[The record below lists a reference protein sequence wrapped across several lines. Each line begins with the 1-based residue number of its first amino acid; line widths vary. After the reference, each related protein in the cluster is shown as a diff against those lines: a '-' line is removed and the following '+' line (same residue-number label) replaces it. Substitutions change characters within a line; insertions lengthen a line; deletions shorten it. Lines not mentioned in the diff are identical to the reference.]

1 MNESEFY
8 SACPPDVPVLSVRHL
23 SKSLSGRLILTDINF
38 ELNRGEIF
46 GFVGPNGS
54 GKTTTIKLI
63 LGLLHIDAGEIFICG
78 KNVKTEFEAAIA
90 PVGGIIENPE
100 MYKYL
105 TGRQNL
111 MQYLRMYDDIPAER
125 IDEVAEFVH
134 LDSRIDDKVSKYSL
148 GMRQRLGIAQAIL
161 HKPKLLILDEPTNGL
176 DPTGIRELREA
187 LKTLAHEN
195 GVTVFISSHLLS
207 EISLMCDRVG
217 IIDRGMLVAVKS
229 MEEIRRVGNDGLL
242 VYQVLTDEVEK
253 ATEAIGAM
261 KHFPAPD
268 VSVPDISAPYAES
281 GEQPE
286 PAAIEYSL
294 KNGKLYIKLEKREV
308 PHVVKGLALADVAIN
323 GIVPVEHSL
332 EDTFIEM
339 TKTYKP
345 GGEL

>member
-1 MNESEFY
+1 
-8 SACPPDVPVLSVRHL
+8 
-23 SKSLSGRLILTDINF
+23 
-38 ELNRGEIF
+38 
-46 GFVGPNGS
+46 
-54 GKTTTIKLI
+54 
-63 LGLLHIDAGEIFICG
+63 
-78 KNVKTEFEAAIA
+78 
-90 PVGGIIENPE
+90 

-229 MEEIRRVGNDGLL
+229 MEEIRRAGNDGLL

-261 KHFPAPD
+261 KHIPAPD
-268 VSVPDISAPYAES
+268 VSVPDISAPDAES

>member
-1 MNESEFY
+1 MNESEIY
-8 SACPPDVPVLSVRHL
+8 SACPPDIPVLSVRHL

-38 ELNRGEIF
+38 ELKRGEIF

-125 IDEVAEFVH
+125 IDEVAKFVH

-161 HKPKLLILDEPTNGL
+161 HEPKLLILDEPTNGL
-176 DPTGIRELREA
+176 DPTGIRELRET
-187 LKTLAHEN
+187 LKTLAHEK

-229 MEEIRRVGNDGLL
+229 MDEIRRVGSDDLL

-253 ATEAIGAM
+253 ATEVIGTM
-261 KHFPAPD
+261 KHIPTPD
-268 VSVPDISAPYAES
+268 VSAPDAEP
-281 GEQPE
+281 GEKPE
-286 PAAIEYSL
+286 PAAIECFV
-294 KNGKLYIKLEKREV
+294 KDGKLYIKLEKREV
-308 PHVVKGLALADVAIN
+308 TQVVKYLALADVAIS

-332 EDTFIEM
+332 EDTFMEM
-339 TKTYKP
+339 TRTYKP
-345 GGEL
+345 GGVL